1 MSLTTKILA
10 TTFMSIALVA
20 LIIAYGP
27 TTEAQTSGSI
37 DISGLGTS
45 MEEGDDD
52 SFTVRASNLDSLQ
65 SYSIRVTTS
74 NRDIGFNSSC
84 SSTFKSA
91 TVPFGSTSYST
102 SFTLYGCD
110 TSGGTVTAN
119 LLRSSRFGSET
130 VDTDS
135 QFVSVTA
142 PTPTPPPPPTPT
154 PTPTPPPP
162 PPPPDSDPEIDIS
175 GLVRSMKRG
184 LSDGFTVR
192 ASDLDSSQSYSIR
205 VTTSNSGIGFNSSC
219 SDRQEDATAP
229 SGSTSYSTSF
239 TLYGCAVSDGMM
251 TATLL
256 RSSRFGTVTVDTDS
270 QSVSVTAESITIS
283 GLVSS
288 MDVGDSDGFT
298 VRASEL
304 DSAQDYSIEITTS
317 NRASPRLVDSIF
329 NIGFNSSCSDT
340 SETATVPDRRTSY
353 NASFTLHGCN
363 PPAEW

>member
-10 TTFMSIALVA
+10 TTLMSIALVA

-110 TSGGTVTAN
+110 TSGGTVTAT
-119 LLRSSRFGSET
+119 LLRPSRFGSET

-142 PTPTPPPPPTPT
+142 PTPPPTPT

-192 ASDLDSSQSYSIR
+192 AS
-205 VTTSNSGIGFNSSC
+205 
-219 SDRQEDATAP
+219 
-229 SGSTSYSTSF
+229 
-239 TLYGCAVSDGMM
+239 
-251 TATLL
+251 
-256 RSSRFGTVTVDTDS
+256 
-270 QSVSVTAESITIS
+270 
-283 GLVSS
+283 
-288 MDVGDSDGFT
+288 
-298 VRASEL
+298 EL
-304 DSAQDYSIEITTS
+304 DSA
-317 NRASPRLVDSIF
+317 
-329 NIGFNSSCSDT
+329 
-340 SETATVPDRRTSY
+340 
-353 NASFTLHGCN
+353 
-363 PPAEW
+363 